1 MSELANIAKQFT
13 NFSPAEVDVFMH
25 NFKQF
30 DADGSGSID
39 SHELFKACKACGET
53 VSFDQVTTQL
63 RSIDTD
69 KSGQIEFAEFLTFV
83 SNMRNDGGTPVG
95 KILGKTG
102 KIISVGGAT
111 DATQHSINED
121 EQEQFVDHI
130 NDAFKND
137 PHLKARLPINGQS
150 MELYKEC
157 EDGLLLSK
165 LINEAVK
172 DTIDERALNLNAKHT
187 FHKTENNNVVINSAK
202 AIGCNVVNIGA
213 QDLIEGRSHLV
224 LGLIW
229 QIIKIGLL
237 AKISL
242 AEHPELYRLLE
253 KDEELE
259 DFLKLPADVIL
270 LRWFNFHLKAAG
282 HSRRVKNFSGDIKDG
297 ENYTVLLHQLSP
309 DLCSLEPLD
318 ESDPMARAEMVLM
331 NADALDCRRYINAK
345 SLVAGNPKLNLAFVA
360 NLFNAHPGLDP
371 LTEEEMAALDEGL
384 FSSEGDREARAFSL
398 WMNSLGVEPFVNNL
412 FDDLRDG
419 LVLLQAFDKVHPG
432 IVEWKKVNTK
442 RPIKSRFKM
451 VENTNYAVL
460 LGKSL
465 KFSLVGIQGADL
477 TDGNKKLTLALVWQ
491 LMREHIVQILKTLS
505 KDGKDVTDADMIKW
519 ANSMTKR
526 AGKKTS
532 MSSFRDNSLSTGHFF
547 LDVMGGMKKR
557 IVNYDLVT
565 PGVTE
570 EDARMNAK
578 YAISIARKLG
588 ATIFV
593 LPEDIVEV
601 QPKMILT
608 FIGSLMAIE
617 RSGVLDVMS
626 KSEMCLNKD

>member
-1 MSELANIAKQFT
+1 MPDLATIAKQFRHFT
-13 NFSPAEVDVFMH
+13 PEEVDVFIH
-25 NFKQF
+25 NFRHF
-30 DADGSGSID
+30 DVDNSGSID

-53 VSFDQVTTQL
+53 VTFDQVTKQL
-63 RSIDTD
+63 RSLDTD
-69 KSGQIEFAEFLTFV
+69 KSGQIEFAEFLTFIANNRDV
-83 SNMRNDGGTPVG
+83 ESNPVG
-95 KILGKTG
+95 KVLGRTG

-121 EQEQFVDHI
+121 EQEQFTDHI

-137 PHLKARLPINGQS
+137 PHLKARLPIDGKS
-150 MELYKEC
+150 MELYREC
-157 EDGLLLSK
+157 QDGILLSK
-165 LINEAVK
+165 LINEAVR
-172 DTIDERALNLNAKHT
+172 DTIDERALNLDAKHT

-213 QDLIEGRSHLV
+213 QDLIEGRPHLV

-242 AEHPELYRLLE
+242 RDHPELYRLLD

-259 DFLKLPADVIL
+259 EFVKLPADVIL
-270 LRWFNFHLKAAG
+270 LRWVNFHLRAAG
-282 HSRRVKNFSGDIKDG
+282 HPKRINNFSGDIKDG
-297 ENYTVLLHQLSP
+297 VIYTVLLHQLSP
-309 DLCSLEPLD
+309 EFCPLDPLD
-318 ESDPMARAEMVLM
+318 ETDLLKRAEMVLN

-360 NLFNAHPGLDP
+360 NLFNHHPGLDP
-371 LTEEEMAALDEGL
+371 LTKEEMAALDESL
-384 FSSEGDREARAFSL
+384 FTSEGDREARAFSL
-398 WMNSLGVEPFVNNL
+398 WMNSLGVDPFVYNL

-442 RPIKSRFKM
+442 RPVKSRFKM

-465 KFSLVGIQGADL
+465 KFSLVGIQGADI

-491 LMREHIVQILKTLS
+491 LMREHVIQILKTLA
-505 KDGKDVTDADMIKW
+505 KDGKNVTDADMVKW
-519 ANSMTKR
+519 ANGMTKR
-526 AGKKTS
+526 AGKKTT
-532 MSSFRDNSLSTGHFF
+532 MSSFRDPSLSTGLFF

-557 IVNYDLVT
+557 IVNYELVT
-565 PGVTE
+565 PGQTE
-570 EDARMNAK
+570 DDAKMNAK

-588 ATIFV
+588 ATLFV

-601 QPKMILT
+601 KPKMILT

-617 RSGVLDVMS
+617 RSGVLDHVTT
-626 KSEMCLNKD
+626 SEMALNQ